1 MTDRIIPFE
10 RYPNLPPLFRAF
22 LAGLPDLFP
31 DRPDIRLAASRA
43 REILGTPSRVPA
55 PAFRSRGPE
64 GRRAAEALAEGRAVA
79 VVAGHQVGLFTGP
92 LFALLKAFD
101 AIRVARQ
108 ISASGVPAVAV
119 FYALTDD
126 HDLEEIARTAR
137 PGVQGPEILILEGA
151 DRANR
156 RPVGPLPIPAKV
168 TELIEAFRSD
178 IKAPGASEILD
189 LFARRSAPGI
199 SYADAFIET
208 LLDLL
213 DPEPLLVLDPLAR
226 EAAGPAAEFFLAA
239 ARRERDLRGAWRGSC
254 QRIAAAG
261 YEPTVPFREDVFPFF
276 TIEDG
281 ERRRVG
287 RVDQAARL
295 VSAGKALPSADVLT
309 RPAFKAF
316 LVPAAASILGPAE
329 IAYHAEALSL
339 YPLFEVRAP
348 VLLPRTHAVPTGPA
362 ERRAL
367 KALGLSP
374 ADVLSGKATSL
385 AAVPPEAES
394 LAAIARDT
402 EARLAG
408 LETGLQGLDPTLS
421 GALETTRRKVAY
433 QIEQLMERTRKAAQ
447 RRDDVASTRL
457 HRLETMLRPGGS
469 GPDRLYPPLV
479 WLLAHGRAAL
489 AVIREEARG
498 SLEGA
503 AVIDLSAETLSEPEA
518 PHAG

>member
-1 MTDRIIPFE
+1 MSDRIIPFDW
-10 RYPNLPPLFRAF
+10 YPGLPPLFRAF
-22 LAGLPDLFP
+22 LGGLPALFP
-31 DRPDIRLAASRA
+31 DRPDVKLAAARA

-55 PAFRSRGPE
+55 PAFRCRDQA
-64 GRRAAEALAEGRAVA
+64 GREKAEALASGRAVA
-79 VVAGHQVGLFTGP
+79 VLAGHQVGLFTGP

-101 AIRVARQ
+101 AIRVARE

-126 HDLEEIARTAR
+126 HDLEEIGKTAR
-137 PGVQGPEILILEGA
+137 PGAEGPEILILEGA

-156 RPVGPLPIPAKV
+156 RPVGRLPIPAKV
-168 TELIEAFRSD
+168 TELIEAFRTD

-189 LFARRSAPGI
+189 AFARRSAPGL

-208 LLDLL
+208 LLDLV
-213 DPEPLLVLDPLAR
+213 DPESLLVLDPLAS
-226 EAAGPAAEFFLAA
+226 EAAAPAAEFFLAA
-239 ARRERDLRGAWRGSC
+239 ARREADLHKAWRASC
-254 QRIAAAG
+254 ERVAAAG
-261 YEPTVPFREDVFPFF
+261 HEPTVPYREDVFPFF

-287 RVDQAARL
+287 SPAESVRL
-295 VSAGKALPSADVLT
+295 VSAGRTLPSADVLT

-329 IAYHAEALSL
+329 IAYHAEALAL
-339 YPLFEVRAP
+339 FPLFDLPLP

-374 ADVLSGKATSL
+374 ADVLAGPAPST

-394 LAAIARDT
+394 LASIARDL
-402 EARLAG
+402 ESRLAG
-408 LETGLQGLDPTLS
+408 LEQGLKSLDPTLS
-421 GALETTRRKVAY
+421 GALETARRKIAY
-433 QIEQLMERTRKAAQ
+433 QIEQLMERSRKAAK
-447 RRDDVASTRL
+447 RRDDVASTRRQ
-457 HRLETMLRPGGS
+457 RLETMLRPGGA

-489 AVIREEARG
+489 AAIRAAAQG

-503 AVIDLSAETLSEPEA
+503 AVIDLSAESVSEK

>member
-1 MTDRIIPFE
+1 MTDRIIPFD
-10 RYPNLPPLFRAF
+10 RYPNLPPLYRAF
-22 LAGLPDLFP
+22 LGGLPALFP
-31 DRPDIRLAASRA
+31 DRPDARTAAARA

-55 PAFRSRGPE
+55 PAFRYRGPA
-64 GRRAAEALAEGRAVA
+64 GRERAEALSAGRAVA

-101 AIRVARQ
+101 AIRVARE
-108 ISASGVPAVAV
+108 ISASGVPAVPV

-126 HDLEEIARTAR
+126 HDLEEIGRTAR
-137 PGVQGPEILILEGA
+137 PGAEGPEILILEGA

-168 TELIEAFRSD
+168 TELIEAFRPD

-189 LFARRSAPGI
+189 AFARRSAPGI
-199 SYADAFIET
+199 SYADAFVET
-208 LLDLL
+208 LLDLV
-213 DPEPLLVLDPLAR
+213 DPEPLLVLDPLVP
-226 EAAGPAAEFFLAA
+226 EAAAPAAEFFLEA
-239 ARRERDLRGAWRGSC
+239 ARRQADLRDTWRASC
-254 QRIAAAG
+254 ERVAAAG
-261 YEPTVPFREDVFPFF
+261 YEATVPFREDVFPFF

-287 RVDQAARL
+287 SLAETVRL
-295 VSAGKALPSADVLT
+295 VSAGRALPSADVLT

-329 IAYHAEALSL
+329 IAYHAESLALF
-339 YPLFEVRAP
+339 PLFDLPAP

-374 ADVLSGKATSL
+374 ADVLAGPAPSA
-385 AAVPPEAES
+385 AAVPQEAES
-394 LAAIARDT
+394 LAAIARDL
-402 EARLAG
+402 ESRLAG
-408 LETGLQGLDPTLS
+408 LEQGLKSLDPTLS
-421 GALETTRRKVAY
+421 GALETARRKVAY
-433 QIEQLMERTRKAAQ
+433 QIGQLMERTRKAAE
-447 RRDDVASTRL
+447 RRDDVASTRRR
-457 HRLETMLRPGGS
+457 RLETMLRPAGA

-479 WLLAHGRAAL
+479 WLLAHGPAAL
-489 AVIREEARG
+489 SEIREAAQG

-503 AVIDLSAETLSEPEA
+503 AVIDLSAESLSEK